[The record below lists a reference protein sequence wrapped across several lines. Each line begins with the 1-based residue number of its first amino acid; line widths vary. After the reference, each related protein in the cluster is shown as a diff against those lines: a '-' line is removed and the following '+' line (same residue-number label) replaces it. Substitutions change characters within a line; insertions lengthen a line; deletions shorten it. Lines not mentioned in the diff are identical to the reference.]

1 MAESRNQF
9 ALCLER
15 RFGPFF
21 LTQFLGAFNDN
32 IFRNALI
39 VYIAFHVTDSS
50 ITASTLVNLAAGLFI
65 LPFFLFSAMAGQLA
79 DKYEKSA
86 LIRRIKAAEIVI
98 MLAAAAA
105 LYFHHVLLMLALLFL
120 LGTQSAFFGPVKYGI
135 LPQHLK
141 ETEIVGGNA
150 LVETGTFV
158 AILLGTMLGGMLLG
172 RADTGL
178 DAVALVLVVVAV
190 AGYFASRGIPLAPAE
205 DPGLRVNL
213 NPFTETWRNFR
224 FTQKNRTVFLS
235 ILGISWFW
243 FFGAVYLAQLPS
255 YTRLVLGGNEQ
266 VVTLLLVFFSLGI
279 GFGSMLCERM
289 SGHKVEIGL
298 VPFGSIGLSLFSV
311 DLFFSAPV
319 STTAAS
325 LGAAEFLSYPGAWRV
340 LADVVLI
347 GMFGGFYTVPLYSL
361 VQIRS
366 TPAHRSRI
374 IAGNNIL
381 NALFMVL
388 SSLVAIALLSAGLSI
403 PQLFLVLAVMN
414 AVVAVYIYTL
424 VPEFLM
430 RFLVWLLIHTIYRV
444 EKSGLERIPDEGPA
458 VLVCNHVSLVDALVI
473 AGCVRRPVRFVM
485 YYRIFRMPVLSFI
498 FRTARA
504 IPIAGSREDPALM
517 ERAFDEVSRALRNGD
532 IVCIFPE
539 GKLTES
545 GDMNAFRPGITRIL
559 ERDPV
564 PVIPMALQGLW
575 GSFFSRSAGRA
586 MRGLPRKLWARIGL
600 RIGDS
605 VPASEA
611 NLSALEQRVLAL
623 RGERA

>member
-1 MAESRNQF
+1 MGSRNQF

-32 IFRNALI
+32 IFKNALI
-39 VYIAFHVTDSS
+39 VYIAFHVTDGS
-50 ITASTLVNLAAGLFI
+50 IGTNTLINLAAGLFI

-86 LIRRIKAAEIVI
+86 LIRGIKAAEILI

-105 LYFHHVLLMLALLFL
+105 MYFHHLPSMLALLFL
-120 LGTQSAFFGPVKYGI
+120 LGVQSAFFGPVKYGI
-135 LPQHLK
+135 LPQHLG

-158 AILLGTMLGGMLLG
+158 AILFGTMLGGLLMG
-172 RADTGL
+172 WSETGL
-178 DAVALVLVVVAV
+178 DAVALVLVAVAV
-190 AGYFASRGIPLAPAE
+190 AGYLTSRSIPPAPAAA
-205 DPGLRVNL
+205 PGLRIEL
-213 NPFTETWRNFR
+213 NPFTETWRSFR
-224 FTQKNRTVFLS
+224 FTQQNRTVFLS
-235 ILGISWFW
+235 VLGISWFW
-243 FFGAVYLAQLPS
+243 FYGAVYLAQLPG

-266 VVTLLLVFFSLGI
+266 VVTLLLTFFSIGI
-279 GFGSMLCERM
+279 GLGSLFCERL

-298 VPFGSIGLSLFSV
+298 VPFGSIGLTLFSI
-311 DLFFSAPV
+311 DLYFSAPV
-319 STTAAS
+319 SAAAGS
-325 LGAAEFLSYPGAWRV
+325 LDAAGFLAQPGAWHV

-347 GMFGGFYTVPLYSL
+347 GMFGGFYIVPLYAL
-361 VQIRS
+361 VQTRS
-366 TPAHRSRI
+366 EPAHRARI

-388 SSLVAIALLSAGLSI
+388 SSLVAIAFLSAGLSI
-403 PQLFLVLAVMN
+403 PKLFLALAIMN
-414 AVVAVYIYTL
+414 AAVAVYIYTL

-444 EKSGLERIPDEGPA
+444 EKTGLERIPDEGPA
-458 VLVCNHVSLVDALVI
+458 LLICNHVSLVDALVI

-485 YYRIFRMPVLSFI
+485 YYKIFRMPLLSFI

-504 IPIAGSREDPALM
+504 IPIAGSKEDPVLM
-517 ERAFDEVSRALRNGD
+517 ERAFEEVSRALRNGD
-532 IVCIFPE
+532 IICIFPE
-539 GKLTES
+539 GRLTES
-545 GDMNAFRPGITRIL
+545 GEMNVFRPGITRIL

-575 GSFFSRSAGRA
+575 GSFFSRSTGGA

-600 RIGDS
+600 HVGDS

-611 NLSALEQRVLAL
+611 KLSTLEERVLAL
-623 RGERA
+623 RGGRA

>member
-1 MAESRNQF
+1 
-9 ALCLER
+9 
-15 RFGPFF
+15 
-21 LTQFLGAFNDN
+21 
-32 IFRNALI
+32 LI
-39 VYIAFHVTDSS
+39 VYIAFHVTGGALS
-50 ITASTLVNLAAGLFI
+50 ANTLVNLAAGLFI
-65 LPFFLFSAMAGQLA
+65 LPYFLFSATAGQLA

-86 LIRRIKAAEIVI
+86 LIRRIKAAEIAI
-98 MLAAAAA
+98 MLGAAVA
-105 LYFHHVLLMLALLFL
+105 LYFHHLPSMLALLFL
-120 LGTQSAFFGPVKYGI
+120 LGVQATFFGPVKYGI

-158 AILLGTMLGGMLLG
+158 AILLGTMLGGILMGWSEL
-172 RADTGL
+172 GL
-178 DAVALVLVVVAV
+178 DLVAAALVIVAV
-190 AGYFASRGIPLAPAE
+190 AGYLASRAIPEAPAVA
-205 DPGLRVNL
+205 PTLRVDL
-213 NPFTETWRNFR
+213 NPFRETWRNFR
-224 FTQKNRTVFLS
+224 FTRQNRTVFLS

-243 FFGAVYLAQLPS
+243 FFGAVYLAQLPG
-255 YTRLVLGGNEQ
+255 YTRTVLGGNEQ
-266 VVTLLLVFFSLGI
+266 VVTLLLVFFSVGI
-279 GFGSMLCERM
+279 GVGSMLCERM

-298 VPFGSIGLSLFSV
+298 VPFGSIGITLFGI

-319 STTAAS
+319 SPVADS
-325 LGAAEFLSYPGAWRV
+325 LDALTFLAQPGSWRV

-347 GMFGGFYTVPLYSL
+347 GMFGGFYTVPLYAL
-361 VQIRS
+361 VQTRS
-366 TPAHRSRI
+366 EPGHRSRI

-388 SSLVAIALLSAGLSI
+388 SSLVAIMLLSAGLSI
-403 PQLFLVLAVMN
+403 PQLFLVLALMN

-458 VLVCNHVSLVDALVI
+458 LLICNHVSLVDALVI
-473 AGCVRRPVRFVM
+473 AGCVRRPIRFVM
-485 YYRIFRMPVLSFI
+485 YYKIFRMPVLSFV

-504 IPIAGSREDPALM
+504 IPIAGAREDAVLM
-517 ERAFDEVSRALRNGD
+517 ERAFEEVSQALRNGD
-532 IVCIFPE
+532 LVCVFPE

-545 GDMNAFRPGITRIL
+545 GKMNVFKPGIVRIL

-586 MRGLPRKLWARIGL
+586 MRGLPRKLWAKIGL

-611 NLSALEQRVLAL
+611 RLTVLQERVLAL